1 MTSSAKPSKAL
12 TLEAIAT
19 SPLDDGDDDAMW
31 LDWEHDAAVVAVAVS
46 VFGTLFRVVVDVAI
60 SDSAVTVDVTTTVVV
75 SVLLGDVEP
84 DVRLLM
90 INAGPM

>member
-1 MTSSAKPSKAL
+1 M
-12 TLEAIAT
+12 
-19 SPLDDGDDDAMW
+19 
-31 LDWEHDAAVVAVAVS
+31 
-46 VFGTLFRVVVDVAI
+46 

-90 INAGPM
+90 TSAGSM